1 METFVLA
8 ATALGST
15 GIMPLRL
22 RARAFYVLFLHLLLV
37 LTVGSLALRTL
48 SRGGTLLI
56 PFWENCHYSPY
67 MHLDKGRVYALL
79 AVSIGSLILVC
90 GAKRRL
96 IVAPPKQSAQSM
108 SFVDSPYC
116 CLLFLWVHLLTIIGI
131 LTFGF

>member
-22 RARAFYVLFLHLLLV
+22 RARAFYVLFLHLLLA

-48 SRGGTLLI
+48 SGGGTLLI

-67 MHLDKGRVYALL
+67 MHLDEGRVYALL
-79 AVSIGSLILVC
+79 AVSLSSLMLVYS
-90 GAKRRL
+90 AKRRL
-96 IVAPPKQSAQSM
+96 IVAPAKQSTEGV

-116 CLLFLWVHLLTIIGI
+116 CLLVLWVHLLTVIGI